1 LRSIA
6 IPQISL
12 PCNSIH
18 WYIMSLLSMNS
29 CVITAEVFS
38 VISDSIM
45 RYAERYLH
53 GIIPRARRDG

>member
-1 LRSIA
+1 
-6 IPQISL
+6 
-12 PCNSIH
+12 
-18 WYIMSLLSMNS
+18 MSLLSMNS